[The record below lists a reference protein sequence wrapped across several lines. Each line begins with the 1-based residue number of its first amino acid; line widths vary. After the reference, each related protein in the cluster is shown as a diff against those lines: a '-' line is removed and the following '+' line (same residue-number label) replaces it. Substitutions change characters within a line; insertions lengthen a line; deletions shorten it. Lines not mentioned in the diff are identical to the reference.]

1 MNSVD
6 IGLVVFFALVVM
18 GIGIRIG
25 IKLAGRDTKPS
36 LLSVGDTVSW
46 TEKNSG
52 VVKEF
57 SHGGFVRVGKLE
69 NTGMGD
75 TRFLHLSQVSL
86 VGRAKSSGTNIAEVS
101 KHD

>member
-1 MNSVD
+1 MGSMD
-6 IGLVVFFALVVM
+6 IGLVVFCALVVLFCALIVL

-25 IKLAGRDTKPS
+25 IKLANSRDTKPS

-69 NTGMGD
+69 NTVMGD
-75 TRFLHLSQVSL
+75 ARLLHISQVSL
-86 VGRAKSSGTNIAEVS
+86 VGKG
-101 KHD
+101 K